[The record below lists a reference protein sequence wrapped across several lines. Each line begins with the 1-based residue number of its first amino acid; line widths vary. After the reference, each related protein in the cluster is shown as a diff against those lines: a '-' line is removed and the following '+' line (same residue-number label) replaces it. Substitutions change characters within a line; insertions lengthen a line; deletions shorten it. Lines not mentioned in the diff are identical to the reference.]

1 MATALFIS
9 RTDLVKNTIIDGN
22 VDTDKFIQFI
32 KISQEI
38 HITSYLGSKLYDKIS
53 ADIVAN
59 SLAGDYLD
67 LVNDYIQP
75 MLIHYAMVE
84 YLPFAA
90 YQIKNGG
97 VTKHQSEN
105 STTVSKGEIDF
116 LIQKQ
121 RDYSEYYT
129 RRFVDYICF
138 NSDKFPEY
146 LNNVD
151 SDIYPEKDSNSI
163 PFVL

>member
-9 RTDLVKNTIIDGN
+9 RTDLVKNSIIDGN

-38 HITSYLGSKLYDKIS
+38 HIQNYLGSKLYDKIS
-53 ADIVAN
+53 ADIVAD
-59 SLAGDYLD
+59 SLTGDYLS
-67 LVNDYIQP
+67 LVTNYIQP
-75 MLIHYAMVE
+75 MLIHYAMMD

-97 VTKHQSEN
+97 VFKHSSEN
-105 STTVSKGEIDF
+105 SETVSKTEIDF
-116 LIQKQ
+116 LTQKQ
-121 RDYSEYYT
+121 RDFAEYYT

-138 NSDKFPEY
+138 NSTKFPEY
-146 LNNVD
+146 NNNTD
-151 SDIYPEKDSNSI
+151 TDIYPDKDTNSSNW
-163 PFVL
+163 VL